1 MVERG
6 GQGRVSTVPL
16 SNAQAVGHVGAG
28 TTKWTS
34 GSTSWNIVDDVDPA
48 PYFIL
53 AFTLDPQ
60 AERGP
65 RVLLP
70 HSPLGILTVNL
81 LALFHRIGVYLK

>member
-1 MVERG
+1 MMLI
-6 GQGRVSTVPL
+6 QPT
-16 SNAQAVGHVGAG
+16 
-28 TTKWTS
+28 
-34 GSTSWNIVDDVDPA
+34 
-48 PYFIL
+48 YFIL

>member
-1 MVERG
+1 MWAQVQRNG
-6 GQGRVSTVPL
+6 LVDRLLGTL
-16 SNAQAVGHVGAG
+16 SMMLIQP
-28 TTKWTS
+28 T
-34 GSTSWNIVDDVDPA
+34 
-48 PYFIL
+48 YFIL